1 VLCDDLARYRKN
13 KPSWSVVSLARLAVK
28 IHDQANKVICDPC
41 LKKDQSVSGYILFLQ
56 CCGSG
61 ITKGIFT
68 LLRYQGIKRIMVQV
82 VASRAPKSEFVNS
95 F

>member
-1 VLCDDLARYRKN
+1 MDPDSPQNVMNSQRYLKGLN
-13 KPSWSVVSLARLAVK
+13 T
-28 IHDQANKVICDPC
+28 DPC